1 MQYLPRYTFAFGG
14 TGRGFTQTHS
24 PGKQYIVSES
34 DRNGKRIKLKTMQ
47 IKRIYEDA
55 ETTDGYR
62 ILVDRIWPRG
72 ITKERAHLDEWDKE
86 VAPSTELRKWF
97 HHSEQKF
104 EEFEK
109 LYREELKSKPEEL
122 NKIREI
128 AKKQKVT
135 LLFAARNLKVNH
147 AAVLL

>member
-1 MQYLPRYTFAFGG
+1 M
-14 TGRGFTQTHS
+14 
-24 PGKQYIVSES
+24 
-34 DRNGKRIKLKTMQ
+34 KTIQ

-55 ETTDGYR
+55 EATDGYR

-135 LLFAARNLKVNH
+135 LLFAARDLKINH
-147 AAVLL
+147 AAVLLEVLKEK